1 MDELSEQYAGK
12 VDFST
17 VDTGTPQ
24 GADLSGRF
32 GISGLPSFVLL
43 DARGEVVQF
52 DEDSV
57 KGQRITDDDSYREVY
72 RTYLTSGLDRVGK

>member
-1 MDELSEQYAGK
+1 MDELSKQYAGN

-24 GADLSGRF
+24 GADLADRF
-32 GISGLPSFVLL
+32 GISSLPSFVLL
-43 DARGEVVQF
+43 DAHGEVVQF

-57 KGQRITDDDSYREVY
+57 KGQRITDDDSYRAVY
-72 RTYLTSGLDRVGK
+72 RTYLRSGLDRVKK